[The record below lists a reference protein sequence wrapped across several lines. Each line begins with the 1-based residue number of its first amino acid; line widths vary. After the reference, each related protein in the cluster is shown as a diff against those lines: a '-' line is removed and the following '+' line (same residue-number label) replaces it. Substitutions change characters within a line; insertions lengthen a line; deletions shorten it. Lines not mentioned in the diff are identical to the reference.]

1 MLIDGTH
8 FWMKVPSG
16 FMYEQKI
23 FGFKKDALHFIQTS
37 ESTNSNFNDEINITN
52 KQTFEKTFPN
62 YEVKEFV
69 KFKLNGFKA
78 VFIHYVKDKMIN
90 NYELHFG
97 DNNSICTIFGS
108 SSLLKTDIAN
118 EIRNCM
124 LSVFYDKSIT
134 VENKDHS
141 NFILKENSSQFKLFK
156 EIPNIQIFTIGGKE
170 LKAGDP
176 SIYLCHFLFEEMQNV
191 EIISRNN
198 YVALTQNR
206 FIPKSNKLGKITF
219 LNTVDDYL
227 YTIEGTLDGEDVTC
241 LQFYNTEGNRCVV
254 SISFMMGDYSEI
266 VKEMKILSNATEFL
280 N

>member
-1 MLIDGTH
+1 
-8 FWMKVPSG
+8 
-16 FMYEQKI
+16 
-23 FGFKKDALHFIQTS
+23 
-37 ESTNSNFNDEINITN
+37 
-52 KQTFEKTFPN
+52 
-62 YEVKEFV
+62 
-69 KFKLNGFKA
+69 
-78 VFIHYVKDKMIN
+78 
-90 NYELHFG
+90 
-97 DNNSICTIFGS
+97 
-108 SSLLKTDIAN
+108 
-118 EIRNCM
+118 
-124 LSVFYDKSIT
+124 
-134 VENKDHS
+134 
-141 NFILKENSSQFKLFK
+141 
-156 EIPNIQIFTIGGKE
+156 
-170 LKAGDP
+170 
-176 SIYLCHFLFEEMQNV
+176 MQNV